1 MSKVLAVLLLV
12 ANLGLALLIWQDA
25 RYQPAAIA
33 PGGDL
38 RLIQELQPPDAQP
51 ATSEPNEIG
60 TGHNISSNTDQA
72 MSPAASPLAP
82 HPKHAQGEA
91 TATAKSSDDPKPAKA
106 AKPTKTAEAQPKT
119 KLHCYRY
126 GPVAS
131 RLTAIGIM
139 ARLKAE
145 SRKQKVE
152 ETKGTP
158 AQFWVHFSSAKDK
171 LDASN
176 LNLNTAGAQLIQA
189 PQCP

>member
-1 MSKVLAVLLLV
+1 MSKVLVVLLLV

-25 RYQPAAIA
+25 RHQPAAIV

-51 ATSEPNEIG
+51 ARSEPNELE
-60 TGHNISSNTDQA
+60 TGHNNTSSNTDQA
-72 MSPAASPLAP
+72 MGPAASPLAP

-91 TATAKSSDDPKPAKA
+91 TAKSSEDPKPAKA

-145 SRKQKVE
+145 SRKQKIE
-152 ETKGTP
+152 EAKGAP